1 MFPAESLM
9 GERVQPCS
17 AFARGC
23 SLGKLLHSAQFL
35 NNTGGE
41 NPFFLEFSLWNK

>member
-17 AFARGC
+17 AIARGC
-23 SLGKLLHSAQFL
+23 SLGKLLCSAQFL
-35 NNTGGE
+35 NNTGGGG
-41 NPFFLEFSLWNK
+41 PFLLGIFLME